1 MPNYADDFA
10 RFLQAWPS
18 QPDAVPALD
27 DPLAIYPWARGL
39 QPFLVPMSH
48 QQSTPWFDP
57 ARQPNLVPLDVNPVA
72 QAAPAPVES
81 NSRESN
87 SRESNS
93 RPGAHEGPSAVH
105 AASAA
110 QRGPSSISPWCSWWD
125 T

>member
-57 ARQPNLVPLDVNPVA
+57 ARQPNLVPLDDNSVA
-72 QAAPAPVES
+72 QAAPTPAAATPSSSWPGNADTLVADATPAP
-81 NSRESN
+81 
-87 SRESNS
+87 
-93 RPGAHEGPSAVH
+93 AM
-105 AASAA
+105 ASAIRDRPQA
-110 QRGPSSISPWCSWWD
+110 
-125 T
+125 